1 MTNETKKPNKVNPPS
16 EFFRHLECWIDVRLF
31 NRNQHTVDLFVKGGI
46 KKISAAQKAYIGKV
60 EYLDQIIDFPTLLGQ
75 LPKIEVSQVEINE
88 TKVVSNDENNVSDS
102 IKPEI
107 LTGSGFNYKVHLV
120 FESKKKYELMSIET
134 AGEFTKTL
142 NQNNVSDV
150 SGVMLTAQAETRLFI
165 EQTFSDAWR
174 DAMSEVLYQIAD
186 VNNMVYVSKSMGGEN
201 NANTFVPVALPSP
214 GVHTSQPTFRPSY
227 RASSHKVSG
236 FGLPSWPL
244 WKWAL
249 LGVFLIGS
257 MFVIGTA
264 VTKLVSAKYAKNQP
278 GQTSSLNLGSI
289 APEEIGAVVAHQK
302 TAIENGGGDPYSGVD
317 SGNQQIENMKKMG
330 LSVGDKVDLGC
341 LAN

>member
-1 MTNETKKPNKVNPPS
+1 MTKETKNQTKVNPPS
-16 EFFRHLECWIDVRLF
+16 EYFRHLECWIDVSLF
-31 NRNQHTVDLFVKGGI
+31 DRTQQYVALFVKAGL
-46 KKISAAQKAYIGKV
+46 KKSSAAQKAYIGKV
-60 EYLDQIIDFPTLLGQ
+60 EYFDQIVELPTLIGQ

-88 TKVVSNDENNVSDS
+88 AKVVSKDENNVSDS
-102 IKPEI
+102 NNSEI
-107 LTGSGFNYKVHLV
+107 STGNRFNYKVHLV
-120 FESKKKYELMSIET
+120 VGNNKKYELMSIET

-165 EQTFSDAWR
+165 EQSFSDALR
-174 DAMSEVLYQIAD
+174 DAMSEVLSQIAH
-186 VNNMVYVSKSMGGEN
+186 VNNIFYVSKLMGGQN
-201 NANTFVPVALPSP
+201 NVNASAPVSLPLP
-214 GVHTSQPTFRPSY
+214 GVNVSQSTFRPSY
-227 RASSHKVSG
+227 RSSGHKATG

-244 WKWAL
+244 WKWGV
-249 LGVFLIGS
+249 LGVFLIAS
-257 MFVIGTA
+257 MLGIATG